1 MHRTVPLLLSPEQ
14 ELVKKVVAE
23 FAGQDLA
30 PNAAA
35 LDRESRF
42 PRDHVAKMA
51 PLGLLGMLVG
61 ADQGG
66 AGTDTL
72 SFVVA
77 IEEVARASGTDAAFM
92 IHQNALVAP
101 LLSRLGSDD
110 QRRDLLFR
118 ALKGETL
125 VGVAISEESGGAAYQ
140 QVRTR
145 ARRTEKGIELKGSK
159 AFVSLAG
166 AADSFLV
173 LCHTDAGPLFVLV
186 PRDAKGVH
194 FGPIESKLGLRGL
207 PVAEMYLNDVLV
219 PHQNALGDAGA
230 TAAALEE
237 PMDLARLGTAAALVG
252 LTQAALGLAIGFAK
266 NRVQFGQPIA
276 RFGAIRGM
284 IADVQ
289 AELEAARA
297 TTYGAAALR
306 DAGKPYREEV
316 LEARLL
322 AHRIAVSGTKTA
334 HKIHGGAGFMR
345 DLPLERISRDVRTL
359 MHFWDAQDI
368 ARARLADL
376 LLG

>member
-1 MHRTVPLLLSPEQ
+1 M
-14 ELVKKVVAE
+14 KKVVAE
-23 FAGQDLA
+23 FAAQDLA
-30 PNAAA
+30 PDATRT
-35 LDRESRF
+35 DRESRF
-42 PRDHVAKMA
+42 PREHVGKMA

-77 IEEVARASGTDAAFM
+77 VEEVAKASGTDAAFM

-101 LLSRLGSDD
+101 LLARLGSDE
-110 QRRDLLFR
+110 QRASLLLP
-118 ALKGETL
+118 ALKGESL
-125 VGVAISEESGGAAYQ
+125 LGVAVAEESGGASYR

-145 ARRTEKGIELKGSK
+145 ARPVGTGWEVRGAK

-166 AADSFLV
+166 HADAFLV
-173 LCHTDAGPLFVLV
+173 LCNAEKGPLFLVV
-186 PRDAKGVH
+186 PRAAKGLY
-194 FGPIESKLGLRGL
+194 FGPNESKLGLRGL
-207 PVAEMYLNDVLV
+207 PVAEMYLNDVQLLAEA
-219 PHQNALGDAGA
+219 ALGEPGSGLP
-230 TAAALEE
+230 ALEE
-237 PMDLARLGTAAALVG
+237 PIDLARLGAAAALVG
-252 LTQAALGLAIGFAK
+252 LTQAALEMTMEFAK

-306 DAGKPYREEV
+306 DAGKPWKEEV
-316 LEARLL
+316 FEARLL
-322 AHRIAVSGTKTA
+322 AHRIAVSGTKIA

-376 LLG
+376 LLGA